1 MTIRQRIMKLVYP
14 LVLRFSKWGGKA
26 SVLQNKKDMKPAQS
40 IYDLSVQLN
49 NGTTLPLS
57 SLKGKKILVVNTAS
71 NCGYTGQYSELQ
83 QLHQQ
88 YGDRVAVIGFPA
100 NDFKEQEK
108 GSDEEIAQFCQ
119 VNFGVS
125 FPLAKKST
133 VIKGG
138 GQNPLYQWL
147 TQAGKNGW
155 NDQQPNWNFS
165 KYIINENGVLTHYFD
180 AGVSPLSEEVTRAI
194 ES

>member
-14 LVLRFSKWGGKA
+14 LVLRLSKWGGKA
-26 SVLQNKKDMKPAQS
+26 SVLQNQKDMKPTQS
-40 IYDLSVQLN
+40 IYDLSVPLN
-49 NGTTLPLS
+49 NGSSLPLS
-57 SLKGKKILVVNTAS
+57 SLKGKKILIVNTAS

-88 YGDRVAVIGFPA
+88 YGEQVAVIGFPA

-133 VIKGG
+133 VVKDGQ
-138 GQNPLYQWL
+138 QNPLYQWL
-147 TQAGKNGW
+147 THAEKNGW

-165 KYIINENGVLTHYFD
+165 KYIIDENGMLTHYFD
-180 AGVSPLSEEVTRAI
+180 AGVSPLSEEVIRAI
-194 ES
+194 KS